1 MKIGKNFIWRFII
14 FIFLLL
20 IAISLWFAT
29 FLNIHYVWAMRAS
42 FFFLKIFKLAV
53 ISCLL
58 FFFII
63 WSKIKKFNDWKI
75 NWKQIVIFSILALLC
90 FFGSFYT
97 QSDMSLIVS
106 EGVKIKDS
114 NLNFDGGR
122 FLAFNIVSDT
132 HLALNKP
139 FISGNEYDS
148 VFLKKT
154 IYLEELKNKEYF
166 VKWHGFWRDA
176 NGNNELD
183 EDISILLFVNNDS
196 FDITNKYSSL
206 NSEEIF
212 EFKLNISNDA
222 LLQGKNELIL
232 QVKSNKENNDDI
244 IIISQNV
251 YVEGSSFITSDEGI
265 NWQEKQEEFL
275 WYVVTD
281 NNAFFTLLFKL
292 GFIFRILGII
302 SLFIAVFGLKF
313 SKFIIKN
320 SYKELF
326 FSTIFAYWI
335 YGFSEFIKTKWYFF
349 SNIVAK
355 AIFFLFKITGFKAFI
370 NLKAEIPRVGIQG
383 FVAGVYDVCSGVESI
398 GFFTLAYFM
407 LIVIH
412 WNRIKIWKALLLYI
426 PGVVGIFMLNVL
438 RVYILIILGA
448 KWSSDFALNA
458 FHTNASMVFSIIYFL
473 LFLSLALKF
482 MEIKKKHK

>member
-1 MKIGKNFIWRFII
+1 M
-14 FIFLLL
+14 
-20 IAISLWFAT
+20 
-29 FLNIHYVWAMRAS
+29 
-42 FFFLKIFKLAV
+42 KIFKLVV

-75 NWKQIVIFSILALLC
+75 NLKQTIIFCILALLC

-114 NLNFDGGR
+114 TLNFDGGR

-132 HLALNKP
+132 HYALDHP
-139 FISGNEYDS
+139 FIGGNEYDS
-148 VFLKKT
+148 VLLKKT
-154 IYLEELKNKEYF
+154 IYLEELENKEYF
-166 VKWHGFWRDA
+166 IKWYGFWRDA

-232 QVKSNKENNDDI
+232 QVRSNKENNDDI

-251 YVEGSSFITSDEGI
+251 YVEGNSFITTDEGI

-281 NNAFFTLLFKL
+281 NNAFYTLLFKL

-335 YGFSEFIKTKWYFF
+335 YGFSEF
-349 SNIVAK
+349 
-355 AIFFLFKITGFKAFI
+355 
-370 NLKAEIPRVGIQG
+370 
-383 FVAGVYDVCSGVESI
+383 
-398 GFFTLAYFM
+398 
-407 LIVIH
+407 
-412 WNRIKIWKALLLYI
+412 
-426 PGVVGIFMLNVL
+426 
-438 RVYILIILGA
+438 
-448 KWSSDFALNA
+448 
-458 FHTNASMVFSIIYFL
+458 
-473 LFLSLALKF
+473 
-482 MEIKKKHK
+482 